1 MQAQFAGSVGL
12 RNWKT
17 TPNHPLSGDV
27 SIHDGDLADI
37 LAIAGSQSA
46 GYSGALSAT
55 VNVSG
60 TVGNPLGTADL
71 LVAKGTIQG
80 EPFDQIQAQVN
91 MADQLITVPAAHAG
105 AGPARINLT
114 AEFQHPRESFTTG
127 RLHARVQT
135 SQVNLA
141 QFRTLPMKK
150 IARSMREHREQRELS
165 NTSGELQVQADMTG
179 NLLEAKS
186 GAEEH
191 TEFLLTGVS
200 ADASARASLSRQ
212 RTIIRPAI

>member
-1 MQAQFAGSVGL
+1 MSRTLAGSVGL

-141 QFRTLPMKK
+141 QFRTL
-150 IARSMREHREQRELS
+150 QRELS